1 MPPPGGPVT
10 GPLGVSALP
19 LGAVPP
25 LSLPPGGG
33 GDAGFGGLNTGNGGA
48 GTYGMSPLLPPQPAP
63 APHPVAGLSGFL
75 GLTSTVSSF
84 GQLGP
89 VQGTVVAVGVVVDVV
104 FGVVVDVV
112 FGVVVDV
119 VGFGGGGGGGGL
131 CGLPG
136 GVPGGLPVG
145 PCGLGRIGV
154 ELNPNRFTLHR
165 LRQSVKTPSVGSS
178 CNPSAVRTN
187 GSKVTRTML

>member
-1 MPPPGGPVT
+1 MSPLFPPQLLCPHPVT
-10 GPLGVSALP
+10 GLP
-19 LGAVPP
+19 
-25 LSLPPGGG
+25 
-33 GDAGFGGLNTGNGGA
+33 GFW
-48 GTYGMSPLLPPQPAP
+48 
-63 APHPVAGLSGFL
+63 V
-75 GLTSTVSSF
+75 LTSPVSSF

-89 VQGTVVAVGVVVDVV
+89 TQGTVVAVGVVVDVV

-119 VGFGGGGGGGGL
+119 VVGGGQCGGL

-136 GVPGGLPVG
+136 GLPGGLPVG
-145 PCGLGRIGV
+145 PCGEGHWGV
-154 ELNPNRFTLHR
+154 VLNPNRLTRQR

-178 CNPSAVRTN
+178 CNPSLVRTN